1 MNFLNNMLIETKF
14 ILFEKNNFIER
25 FILFLENGKKKYIS
39 SEHNLF
45 NEIKKIYE
53 SDEEKYLFDTTQ
65 YKLYLDHNIHTYHI

>member
-65 YKLYLDHNIHTYHI
+65 YKLYLDQNIHTYHI

>member
-53 SDEEKYLFDTTQ
+53 SDEERYLFDKTQ
-65 YKLYLDHNIHTYHI
+65 YNLYLDHNIHTYHI

>member
-14 ILFEKNNFIER
+14 ILFEKNNFVER

-45 NEIKKIYE
+45 YEIKKIYE
-53 SDEEKYLFDTTQ
+53 SDEGKYLFDTTQ
-65 YKLYLDHNIHTYHI
+65 YDLYLENNIHTYHI